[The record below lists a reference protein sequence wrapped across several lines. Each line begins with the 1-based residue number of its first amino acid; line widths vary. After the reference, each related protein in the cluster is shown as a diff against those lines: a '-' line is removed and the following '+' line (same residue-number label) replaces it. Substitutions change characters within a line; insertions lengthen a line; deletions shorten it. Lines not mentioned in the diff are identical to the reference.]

1 MHRYGIKTTQPF
13 SKYASPILAQRKP
26 NGKLRL
32 LVELRKI
39 NALISDD
46 YKNNNHPINTLSD
59 AAQHLAGKKLFCK
72 LDCSQAY
79 HCLQMADQKSVELL
93 AFNFASRTFA
103 NKRLAQ
109 ELSRILSAFSSF
121 MREYLDK
128 LKKRTNVPNTLTT
141 LVMQLTRSLNQYTT
155 SEQFLKTGLKLAIE
169 ECHFGVIRV
178 KFLGRTITPLEEPLK
193 TTKSRNSLPTS
204 ASRKRVNKFNDTLDS
219 SIITETIYR
228 GYQKN

>member
-46 YKNNNHPINTLSD
+46 YKKNNHPINTLSD

-79 HCLQMADQKSVELL
+79 HCLQMADQRSVELL

-103 NKRLAQ
+103 NKRPAQ
-109 ELSRILSAFSSF
+109 ELSRTLSAFSSF

-141 LVMQLTRSLNQYTT
+141 LVLQLTRSLN
-155 SEQFLKTGLKLAIE
+155 
-169 ECHFGVIRV
+169 
-178 KFLGRTITPLEEPLK
+178 
-193 TTKSRNSLPTS
+193 
-204 ASRKRVNKFNDTLDS
+204 
-219 SIITETIYR
+219 
-228 GYQKN
+228 